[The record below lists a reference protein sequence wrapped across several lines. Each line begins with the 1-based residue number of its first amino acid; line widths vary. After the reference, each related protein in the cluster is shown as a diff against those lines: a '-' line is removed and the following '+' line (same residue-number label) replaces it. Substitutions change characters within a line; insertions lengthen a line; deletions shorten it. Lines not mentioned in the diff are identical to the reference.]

1 MSNRLMLRRTQPA
14 EDPNFIIRVKTDNPG
29 SSANNQITLPLTGT
43 YEIDWGDG
51 TVQNLTGTQ
60 THTYTTAGE
69 YDISIGVGLTNIEFD
84 NNGDVAKLLLIK
96 NWGDILWNNFNF
108 RGCLN
113 LDITAIDIP
122 DLSNVIELINTF
134 RNCNSLIWNDSVNN
148 WDVSNV
154 TDMTGM
160 FREATLFNQPIV
172 NWDVS
177 NVTDMLQMFMDATS
191 FNQDIGNWDVS
202 NVTDMLQMFRGSSS
216 FNQPIVNWDT
226 SNVTDMS
233 AMFLDA
239 SNFNQDLSGWCVEN
253 IPTVP
258 PNFDQGATSWVLPRP
273 NWGVAC

>member
-84 NNGDVAKLLLIK
+84 NNGDVEKILLIK

-108 RGCLN
+108 RGCSN

-122 DLSNVIELINTF
+122 DLSNVIELKNTF

-154 TDMTGM
+154 TEMTGM
-160 FREATLFNQPIV
+160 FREATLFNQPIG
-172 NWDVS
+172 NWDTS
-177 NVTDMLQMFMDATS
+177 NITDMLQMFNGASS
-191 FNQDIGNWDVS
+191 FNQDIGDWDVS
-202 NVTDMLQMFRGSSS
+202 NVADM
-216 FNQPIVNWDT
+216 N
-226 SNVTDMS
+226 
-233 AMFLDA
+233 AMFFDA
-239 SNFNQDLSGWCVEN
+239 TSFNQDLSGWCVEN